1 MENIMSPVPSIR
13 RLKAQKRNASP
24 ELLVDA
30 EVPPD
35 ALPTLSL
42 DCLTAVNN
50 NKQVATVLAARG
62 RIAADTL
69 RLTLSMFEHMS
80 SPKVPLPERGS
91 GPYPIHV
98 FLGPKSSHSET
109 A

>member
-1 MENIMSPVPSIR
+1 MSPVLSIR

-69 RLTLSMFEHMS
+69 RLTLSMFEHDKVCPPQKYPF
-80 SPKVPLPERGS
+80 PKGDP
-91 GPYPIHV
+91 GPIQYM
-98 FLGPKSSHSET
+98 FSWAQEFT
-109 A
+109 F